1 MSGRTSRKTLRLL
14 LPLLLGAVPWVLL
27 SCAGGA
33 PEVGGFQ
40 LGGAP
45 LVNADDLPDDVE
57 WMTDEAGDAGLDF
70 FHFNGTTGAF
80 YYPEIMGSGVAML
93 DYDNDGDLDIYM
105 VQQSVLDGSPLSETI
120 WPPTGPVGDRLYR
133 NDLIVDQAGNRTLR
147 FTDVT
152 EEAGIDSPGFGSGVA
167 TGDYDN
173 DGWVDMYITNFQS
186 NQLYHN
192 NGDGTFTNVTEMSGT
207 DDERWGCSSAFVD
220 YDADGWLDLYVSN
233 YVDFRLTNHKEC
245 IAVTGAQDY
254 CAPGTYGGVP
264 DSLFRNR
271 GDGTF
276 EDVSLAARVSLLP
289 GAGLGVVTGDLSGDG
304 LVDIYVA
311 NDQMVNFYWVNQGN
325 GTFKNE
331 ALMAGVAV
339 NATGSPESSMGID
352 AADFDSDG
360 DLDLF
365 MTHLRGETNTL
376 YVNNGNGMF
385 MDQTVEAGLGVG
397 SRPSTGFG
405 TTWFDLNNDGWLDLF
420 MANGAVTAQEIAD
433 PDDLFSPYREPN
445 QLFLNLGNGI
455 FEEVT
460 GRGGEVFKLSEV
472 SRGAAF
478 GDIDNDG
485 DVDVAFSNNAGPA
498 RLLINNIGNRAS
510 WVGLRLVQNDAPRDA
525 PGARVA
531 VTVAGRL
538 PLWREVRTVASYC
551 SSNDP
556 RVLVGL
562 GDATTVETIRV
573 EWPRGEA
580 EEWTDVPVNQWT
592 TLQQGTGVNVR

>member
-1 MSGRTSRKTLRLL
+1 MKSRFLFLVLLGL
-14 LPLLLGAVPWVLL
+14 LPWVHLA
-27 SCAGGA
+27 CGGGA
-33 PEVGGFQ
+33 PEPGGFH
-40 LGGAP
+40 LGGAAQ
-45 LVNADDLPDDVE
+45 VSADDLPTDVE
-57 WMTDEAGDAGLDF
+57 WMTEEAAETGIDF
-70 FHFNGTTGAF
+70 VHFNGTTGAF
-80 YYPEIMGSGVAML
+80 YYPEIMGSGVALL
-93 DYDNDGDLDIYM
+93 DYDDDGDLDVYM
-105 VQQSVLDGSPLSETI
+105 VQQSALDGTPVEETI
-120 WPPTGPVGDRLYR
+120 WPPTGPLGDRLYR
-133 NDLIVDQAGNRTLR
+133 NDLTVDESGNPVLR

-152 EEAGIDSPGFGSGVA
+152 EEAGIDAPWFGSGIA

-173 DGWVDMYITNFQS
+173 DGDVDMYITNFES
-186 NQLYHN
+186 NQLYRN
-192 NGDGTFTNVTEMSGT
+192 NGDGTFSDVTEETGT
-207 DDERWGCSSAFVD
+207 NDDRWGTSVAFVD
-220 YDADGWLDLYVSN
+220 YDDDGWLDLYIAN

-276 EDVSLAARVSLLP
+276 EDVSLQSRISLLP

-311 NDQMVNFYWVNQGN
+311 NDQMVNFYWVNQGD
-325 GTFKNE
+325 GTFKNQ

-376 YVNNGNGMF
+376 YVNNGDGMF

-433 PDDLFSPYREPN
+433 PEDLFSPYREPN
-445 QLFLNLGNGI
+445 QLFLNLGNGM
-455 FEEVT
+455 FEEIT
-460 GRGGEVFKLSEV
+460 ARGGEVFELNEV

-485 DVDVAFSNNAGPA
+485 DVDIVFSNNAGPA
-498 RLLINNIGNRAS
+498 RLLRNNIGNRAS
-510 WVGLRLVQNDAPRDA
+510 WVGLRLVPNDGPRDA

-531 VTVAGRL
+531 VKVAGRK

-551 SSNDP
+551 SANDP
-556 RVLVGL
+556 RVMVGL
-562 GDATTVETIRV
+562 GDADAVESIRV
-573 EWPRGEA
+573 EWPRGTA
-580 EEWTDVPVNQWT
+580 EEWTDVPVNEWT
-592 TLQQGTGVNVR
+592 TLQQGTGVEVK